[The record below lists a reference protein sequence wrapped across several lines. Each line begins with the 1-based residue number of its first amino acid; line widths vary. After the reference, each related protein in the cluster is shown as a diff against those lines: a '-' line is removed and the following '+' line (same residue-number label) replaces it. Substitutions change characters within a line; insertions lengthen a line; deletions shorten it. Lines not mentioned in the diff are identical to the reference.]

1 MTVSTYNPTQV
12 ARLREIGQ
20 YLRQVREEKNLSL
33 ADVAAH
39 THIQPRLLKALEEGD
54 VQELPELVYVRGF
67 IRQYANL
74 LQLTDLDLSDLDTV
88 TPLTPAPTVRSQG
101 GLSLRPWHLYVTY
114 FALILGAIGLLSYL
128 LRPTPQPQASPSPA
142 PETTSQP
149 PASPQPSPQ
158 TTVSVSPSPA
168 AVAPSPAPVSGL
180 QVQVE
185 LTGQSWLQVVA
196 DGQVVFE
203 GILSAGATQS
213 WTARETLVLAAGNA
227 GEVQVRINDGPP
239 QPLGEKGE
247 VKEVK
252 LTAQN
257 PRLSPQPVQ

>member
-1 MTVSTYNPTQV
+1 MKVSLYTPAQA

-20 YLRQVREEKNLSL
+20 YLRQVREDKHLSL
-33 ADVAAH
+33 ADVSAH
-39 THIQPRLLKALEEGD
+39 THIQTRMLRALEEGD
-54 VQELPELVYVRGF
+54 VQELPEPVYVRGF
-67 IRQYANL
+67 LRQYARL
-74 LQLTDLDLSDLDTV
+74 LQVEDLDLSILDTGMPV
-88 TPLTPAPTVRSQG
+88 TPLPASSSPSG
-101 GLSLRPWHLYVTY
+101 PSLRPWHLYLTY

-128 LRPTPQPQASPSPA
+128 LRPTPKPQASLSPA
-142 PETTSQP
+142 PET
-149 PASPQPSPQ
+149 PARPKPSPQ
-158 TTVSVSPSPA
+158 MPVSPSPV
-168 AVAPSPAPVSGL
+168 AVTPSPAPASAI

-185 LTGQSWLQVVA
+185 MTGQSWLQVVA

-203 GILSAGATQS
+203 GILSAGATQR

-257 PRLSPQPVQ
+257 PRLSPQPLQ